1 MQYLASVTL
10 HNRRKTLNAN
20 GHPDVVDYPVTVHL
34 PCISKADAEMVVESI
49 DGKADR
55 SATVGIRI
63 SGYRRMVILTL
74 NECEMIAEEFNEHR
88 PWADKSA
95 AE

>member
-20 GHPDVVDYPVTVHL
+20 GHPDYTDHPVTIHL

-55 SATVGIRI
+55 SAEISIRLN
-63 SGYRRMVILTL
+63 GYRRSIILTL
-74 NECEMIAEEFNEHR
+74 DECQMIAHEFNSD
-88 PWADKSA
+88 WAKA